1 MVQGVIFP
9 CMGNILGV
17 ILFLRGPWIV
27 GKGGILEAFGVGLV
41 CCTCTFL
48 TTLSLSAI
56 ATNGK
61 IAGGGAYYLISR
73 SLGPALGAGVG
84 LCFYMA
90 NSIGAAMYFMGCVE
104 AWEIAQPQ
112 YQIGEIGDL
121 NNVRMTGYVILVF
134 AVVIIFGGIK
144 YVSRLGTVFLMVVL
158 FVILCMYVGCLM
170 GPNDLRPASYIV
182 DLVTADGSTVSRT
195 LTWTG
200 PSSSSF
206 SDNWA
211 SAWDA
216 PQGAFPKDTTQYSF
230 VNMMGLYFPSVTGIM
245 AGANR
250 SADLMDPTS
259 AIPKG
264 TLFAQLSTSF
274 IYLSFIFVFGS
285 VAPRETLLNDKFFAS
300 TSAFPFKEIV
310 IYGVMASSL
319 GAGLNSLVSGT
330 KLLSAIAGDGTL
342 PILRIFRAA
351 PGKEPRLALLAS
363 GALCALSITIG
374 ELNAIAP
381 LLTMFFLMC
390 YTCVNMSCTILHFVS
405 DPNWRPTF
413 RYHHWSI
420 SLIAAALCVWMM
432 FAMAA
437 VIAMAAI
444 LFCGLILAYA
454 AYNSANTKWGDG
466 FQGMKFQLAKNIL
479 ISMDA
484 KLHTKNW
491 RPQLLVVTEPKMRP
505 LSSSEGSA
513 LLFPDLGILKIASQL
528 KNGRGFIVLG
538 GICCAKGPG
547 KLLSQGG
554 LFLSEKMSDQ
564 VAESHYEVKELLR
577 KYMIDGFGKIVYSED
592 FTTALTDLVQSSGLG
607 AFEPNCVLA
616 SWPKDALELG
626 RAGVE
631 TRTKLVNMVQIS
643 AIFQKVMILTKGQE
657 WPEFDDRKNGTID
670 IWWIV
675 GDGGVLLLLPCL
687 LKKHRVWSG
696 CRIRLFVLADRAG
709 DDVDLMQ
716 RELDMYVRDFRLNVE
731 VHIKVV
737 DEVVEGG
744 MSPRGASATGVQFGM
759 EQPPD
764 DTVPSEYTA
773 LEEGMLKG
781 ERKQDHLKVEH
792 HDQPMRVTSGQSLT
806 DTLKTW
812 RGRQFQRERSFD
824 SKVSGGSGE
833 NSKSMNSHTWSA
845 RHNLKQFP
853 ERLKEWNVPQD
864 MLTMNSMTDP
874 GPGAQAAGKAMP
886 SVDQLH
892 FGDDRQTSDRQ
903 IPAPNHANPLAS
915 DISGNF
921 QRQVSANE
929 GKRTLF
935 LHDARQLSATA
946 PCSPEELSVVSVL
959 NKLIL
964 EESEESDL
972 VCTNLP
978 VVKYGMLFNVTLKK
992 KKWRSLMLAPWSFA
1006 VVVVHQS
1013 LGLGAADTVR
1023 RSFASLFIG
1032 HDCQHEEG
1040 DPRQRRDS
1048 GSEKNMR
1055 NGLIGPNGAV
1065 KRCEQCGKVTAA
1077 PVAAL
1082 LCFKKAARPK
1092 GACRSLWLP
1101 STAARRR
1108 SAAFAL
1114 RVGEEDW
1121 AFVPFAVRTS
1131 FALPDLLGRT
1141 PPDIGRE
1148 PRDAVDVPVD
1158 PGLWVPS
1165 FQAPGVLAASA
1176 ATASVLKAAAR
1187 RLRAVAAPLEAPPAP
1202 VAPPEEGNKG
1212 ADESL
1217 AAKVRGDFPALS
1229 TEAYPGVPLIY
1240 LDSGATSQKP
1250 TCVLR
1255 ALTEY
1260 YEHSANVHRGAYAL
1274 AERATEAFEHARSSV
1289 ATLIGAGSAQEIV
1302 FTSGA
1307 TDAINLVAESWGSQN
1322 LGPGD
1327 EVLITV
1333 MEHHSNIVP
1342 WQLATQRT
1350 GATLKYV
1357 GITEEG
1363 TLDMEEFHRLLSPQT
1378 KMVAFVHISNT
1389 LGCIN
1394 PVKEI
1399 AEAAHAVGSKVLLDA
1414 CQSVP
1419 HLKIDVQDLGIDFL
1433 VASSHKM
1440 YGPTGV
1446 GFLWGRPEIL
1456 EAMPPWK
1463 GGGEMIKEVHMD
1475 MSFYA
1480 DVPARF
1486 EAGTPPIAQ
1495 AVGLGVA
1502 CDYLLELGMDKVEAY
1517 EQSLARYL
1525 WESLSAVPGLRLYG
1539 PPASAGRAALVA
1551 FNDTEPDI
1559 YPQDVAGVL
1568 DVDGVAI
1575 RAGHHCAQ
1583 PLHRAL
1589 EATYG
1594 SARVSCA
1601 FYNTKQE
1608 IDKFVKSLTE
1618 ALETVRAGEGCVFD
1632 PDDPESCNC
1641 SSGRMRS

>member
-1 MVQGVIFP
+1 MAVRFRPSAIGDQQVLTMEGDLADAVTEAIEPVQHLEKEWEPAKLCKRLRDYFKKAAKSLEFKDRSWMGLVNDFADSAFSSIFQAIGDRRWLDRVDFVFVLDAGIKEFFPRHVLEDVPQKDLERLVLAAHDRAFEEQRYLPKLWDFLDSMGLSGKTRKKAYDSIDEGRKVALKYMRDPSAPDEVKAFVSRWVDSTVKHLHRFTQGEPESVLDESQAAHVFERLLKAIGRFTAQSPTDTEGLEQLVLEGVDQDKHLWHGREAAAATVHNYAADMQGAVRGTLGVVQGVIFP

-104 AWEIAQPQ
+104 AWEIAQPE

-121 NNVRMTGYVILVF
+121 NNVRLTGYLILVF

-170 GPNDLRPASYIV
+170 GPNETRPATFAV
-182 DLVTADGSTVSRT
+182 DLVTADGSTVQKT
-195 LTWTG
+195 LSWTG
-200 PSSSSF
+200 PSGTSF

-285 VAPRETLLNDKFFAS
+285 VAPRETLLNDKFFAA

-342 PILRIFRAA
+342 PILRFFRAA

-420 SLIAAALCVWMM
+420 SLVAAALCVWMM

-444 LFCGLILAYA
+444 IFCGLILAYA
-454 AYNSANTKWGDG
+454 AYNSANTRWGDG

-505 LSSSEGSA
+505 LSSLEGSA

-538 GICCAKGPG
+538 GICCPKGPE

-564 VAESHYEVKELLR
+564 VAESHFEVKELLR

-592 FTTALTDLVQSSGLG
+592 FTTALTGLVQSSGLG

-616 SWPKDALELG
+616 SWPKDALEPG
-626 RAGVE
+626 RAGVN
-631 TRTKLVNMVQIS
+631 TRSKLVNMVQIS
-643 AIFQKVMILTKGQE
+643 AIFQKVMILTKGEE
-657 WPEFDDRKNGTID
+657 WPEFDARITGTID

-737 DEVVEGG
+737 DEVVESG
-744 MSPRGASATGVQFGM
+744 MSPRVAADAQRFFVD
-759 EQPPD
+759 QPPD
-764 DTVPSEYTA
+764 DVVPSEYEE
-773 LEEGMLKG
+773 LEAGM
-781 ERKQDHLKVEH
+781 RNRREH
-792 HDQPMRVTSGQSLT
+792 PKAEQFDQPTRVTSGQSLT

-824 SKVSGGSGE
+824 SRVSGGSGGE
-833 NSKSMNSHTWSA
+833 NSKSINSHTWSA
-845 RHNLKQFP
+845 MQGRKQFP
-853 ERLKEWNVPQD
+853 ERLKEWNTPQD
-864 MLTMNSMTDP
+864 NLAMNSMTDP
-874 GPGAQAAGKAMP
+874 GPGPQAVGKATARP
-886 SVDQLH
+886 SVDQLN
-892 FGDDRQTSDRQ
+892 FTDDRQTPHSN
-903 IPAPNHANPLAS
+903 ALVS
-915 DISGNF
+915 DISGSNF
-921 QRQVSANE
+921 QRQVSAD

-935 LHDARQLSATA
+935 LHDARQLAATS
-946 PCSPEELSVVSVL
+946 PCSPDELSVVSTL
-959 NKLIL
+959 NKVIL
-964 EESEESDL
+964 EESQEADL

-978 VVKYGMLFNVTLKK
+978 DMPP
-992 KKWRSLMLAPWSFA
+992 SDSA
-1006 VVVVHQS
+1006 
-1013 LGLGAADTVR
+1013 LGY
-1023 RSFASLFIG
+1023 
-1032 HDCQHEEG
+1032 CQLVEAMTA
-1040 DPRQRRDS
+1040 
-1048 GSEKNMR
+1048 NM
-1055 NGLIGPNGAV
+1055 
-1065 KRCEQCGKVTAA
+1065 KRVI
-1077 PVAAL
+1077 L
-1082 LCFKKAARPK
+1082 
-1092 GACRSLWLP
+1092 
-1101 STAARRR
+1101 
-1108 SAAFAL
+1108 
-1114 RVGEEDW
+1114 
-1121 AFVPFAVRTS
+1121 
-1131 FALPDLLGRT
+1131 
-1141 PPDIGRE
+1141 
-1148 PRDAVDVPVD
+1148 
-1158 PGLWVPS
+1158 
-1165 FQAPGVLAASA
+1165 
-1176 ATASVLKAAAR
+1176 
-1187 RLRAVAAPLEAPPAP
+1187 
-1202 VAPPEEGNKG
+1202 
-1212 ADESL
+1212 
-1217 AAKVRGDFPALS
+1217 VRG
-1229 TEAYPGVPLIY
+1229 
-1240 LDSGATSQKP
+1240 TSSEVI
-1250 TCVLR
+1250 T
-1255 ALTEY
+1255 
-1260 YEHSANVHRGAYAL
+1260 
-1274 AERATEAFEHARSSV
+1274 AF
-1289 ATLIGAGSAQEIV
+1289 T
-1302 FTSGA
+1302 
-1307 TDAINLVAESWGSQN
+1307 
-1322 LGPGD
+1322 
-1327 EVLITV
+1327 
-1333 MEHHSNIVP
+1333 
-1342 WQLATQRT
+1342 
-1350 GATLKYV
+1350 
-1357 GITEEG
+1357 
-1363 TLDMEEFHRLLSPQT
+1363 
-1378 KMVAFVHISNT
+1378 
-1389 LGCIN
+1389 
-1394 PVKEI
+1394 
-1399 AEAAHAVGSKVLLDA
+1399 
-1414 CQSVP
+1414 
-1419 HLKIDVQDLGIDFL
+1419 
-1433 VASSHKM
+1433 
-1440 YGPTGV
+1440 
-1446 GFLWGRPEIL
+1446 
-1456 EAMPPWK
+1456 
-1463 GGGEMIKEVHMD
+1463 
-1475 MSFYA
+1475 
-1480 DVPARF
+1480 
-1486 EAGTPPIAQ
+1486 
-1495 AVGLGVA
+1495 
-1502 CDYLLELGMDKVEAY
+1502 
-1517 EQSLARYL
+1517 
-1525 WESLSAVPGLRLYG
+1525 
-1539 PPASAGRAALVA
+1539 
-1551 FNDTEPDI
+1551 
-1559 YPQDVAGVL
+1559 
-1568 DVDGVAI
+1568 
-1575 RAGHHCAQ
+1575 
-1583 PLHRAL
+1583 
-1589 EATYG
+1589 
-1594 SARVSCA
+1594 
-1601 FYNTKQE
+1601 
-1608 IDKFVKSLTE
+1608 
-1618 ALETVRAGEGCVFD
+1618 
-1632 PDDPESCNC
+1632 
-1641 SSGRMRS
+1641 

>member
-1 MVQGVIFP
+1 MQSSLSESRIRHSSNSAEQLVLEGVDQDKHLWHGREAAAATVHNYAADMQGAVRGTLGMVQGVIFP

-112 YQIGEIGDL
+112 HQIGEIGDL
-121 NNVRMTGYVILVF
+121 NNVRLTGYLILVF

-158 FVILCMYVGCLM
+158 FVILCMYVGCLI
-170 GPNDLRPASYIV
+170 GPNDLRPATYTV
-182 DLVTADGSTVSRT
+182 DLVTADGSTIAKT
-195 LTWTG
+195 LSWTG
-200 PSSSSF
+200 PSATSF

-216 PQGAFPKDTTQYSF
+216 PQGAFPKDTTKYSF

-250 SADLMDPTS
+250 SADLMDPTR

-285 VAPRETLLNDKFFAS
+285 CAPRETLLNDKFFAS

-342 PILRIFRAA
+342 PILRVFRAA

-479 ISMDA
+479 IGMDA

-505 LSSSEGSA
+505 LNSTEGSA

-538 GICCAKGPG
+538 GICSTKGPE

-554 LFLSEKMSDQ
+554 LFLSERMSDQ
-564 VAESHYEVKELLR
+564 VAESHFEVKELLR

-592 FTTALTDLVQSSGLG
+592 FTTALTGLVQSSGLG

-616 SWPKDALELG
+616 SWPRDALQSG
-626 RAGVE
+626 KAGVD
-631 TRTKLVNMVQIS
+631 TRAKLVNMVQIS
-643 AIFQKVMILTKGQE
+643 AIFQKVMILTKGEE
-657 WPEFDDRKNGTID
+657 WPEFDARITGTID

-737 DEVVEGG
+737 DEVVEGS
-744 MSPRGASATGVQFGM
+744 MSPRTAATTAQKFFVDD
-759 EQPPD
+759 PPD
-764 DTVPSEYTA
+764 DTVPSEYDE
-773 LEEGMLKG
+773 LEAGMRGRLKA
-781 ERKQDHLKVEH
+781 EH
-792 HDQPMRVTSGQSLT
+792 HDQPTRVTSGQSLS

-824 SKVSGGSGE
+824 SKVSGGSGGE
-833 NSKSMNSHTWSA
+833 NSKSMNSYTWSG
-845 RHNLKQFP
+845 RHRRQFP
-853 ERLKEWNVPQD
+853 ERLKEWNTPQD
-864 MLTMNSMTDP
+864 NLAMNSMTDP
-874 GPGAQAAGKAMP
+874 GPGPPATGQAGMMP
-886 SVDQLH
+886 SIDQLN
-892 FGDDRQTSDRQ
+892 FGDERQISSDRHITAASNQ
-903 IPAPNHANPLAS
+903 NGVTS
-915 DISGNF
+915 DISGANF
-921 QRQVSANE
+921 QRQVSGNE

-935 LHDARQLSATA
+935 LHDARQLTTTS

-959 NKLIL
+959 NKVIL
-964 EESEESDL
+964 EESEAADL

-978 VVKYGMLFNVTLKK
+978 DMPP
-992 KKWRSLMLAPWSFA
+992 SDSA
-1006 VVVVHQS
+1006 
-1013 LGLGAADTVR
+1013 LGY
-1023 RSFASLFIG
+1023 
-1032 HDCQHEEG
+1032 CQLVEAMTA
-1040 DPRQRRDS
+1040 
-1048 GSEKNMR
+1048 NM
-1055 NGLIGPNGAV
+1055 
-1065 KRCEQCGKVTAA
+1065 KRVI
-1077 PVAAL
+1077 L
-1082 LCFKKAARPK
+1082 
-1092 GACRSLWLP
+1092 
-1101 STAARRR
+1101 
-1108 SAAFAL
+1108 
-1114 RVGEEDW
+1114 
-1121 AFVPFAVRTS
+1121 
-1131 FALPDLLGRT
+1131 
-1141 PPDIGRE
+1141 
-1148 PRDAVDVPVD
+1148 
-1158 PGLWVPS
+1158 
-1165 FQAPGVLAASA
+1165 
-1176 ATASVLKAAAR
+1176 
-1187 RLRAVAAPLEAPPAP
+1187 
-1202 VAPPEEGNKG
+1202 
-1212 ADESL
+1212 
-1217 AAKVRGDFPALS
+1217 VRG
-1229 TEAYPGVPLIY
+1229 
-1240 LDSGATSQKP
+1240 TSSEVI
-1250 TCVLR
+1250 T
-1255 ALTEY
+1255 
-1260 YEHSANVHRGAYAL
+1260 
-1274 AERATEAFEHARSSV
+1274 AF
-1289 ATLIGAGSAQEIV
+1289 T
-1302 FTSGA
+1302 
-1307 TDAINLVAESWGSQN
+1307 
-1322 LGPGD
+1322 
-1327 EVLITV
+1327 
-1333 MEHHSNIVP
+1333 
-1342 WQLATQRT
+1342 
-1350 GATLKYV
+1350 
-1357 GITEEG
+1357 
-1363 TLDMEEFHRLLSPQT
+1363 
-1378 KMVAFVHISNT
+1378 
-1389 LGCIN
+1389 
-1394 PVKEI
+1394 
-1399 AEAAHAVGSKVLLDA
+1399 
-1414 CQSVP
+1414 
-1419 HLKIDVQDLGIDFL
+1419 
-1433 VASSHKM
+1433 
-1440 YGPTGV
+1440 
-1446 GFLWGRPEIL
+1446 
-1456 EAMPPWK
+1456 
-1463 GGGEMIKEVHMD
+1463 
-1475 MSFYA
+1475 
-1480 DVPARF
+1480 
-1486 EAGTPPIAQ
+1486 
-1495 AVGLGVA
+1495 
-1502 CDYLLELGMDKVEAY
+1502 
-1517 EQSLARYL
+1517 
-1525 WESLSAVPGLRLYG
+1525 
-1539 PPASAGRAALVA
+1539 
-1551 FNDTEPDI
+1551 
-1559 YPQDVAGVL
+1559 
-1568 DVDGVAI
+1568 
-1575 RAGHHCAQ
+1575 
-1583 PLHRAL
+1583 
-1589 EATYG
+1589 
-1594 SARVSCA
+1594 
-1601 FYNTKQE
+1601 
-1608 IDKFVKSLTE
+1608 
-1618 ALETVRAGEGCVFD
+1618 
-1632 PDDPESCNC
+1632 
-1641 SSGRMRS
+1641 